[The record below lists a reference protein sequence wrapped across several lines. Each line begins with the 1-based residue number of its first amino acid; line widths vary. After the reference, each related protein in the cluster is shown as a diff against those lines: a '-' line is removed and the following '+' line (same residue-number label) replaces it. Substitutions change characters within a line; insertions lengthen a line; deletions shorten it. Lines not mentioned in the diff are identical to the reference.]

1 MRRRREKR
9 ELGARSLS
17 GFAWKRDTPILR
29 ISYPPPMMEN
39 FRRKLHPQK
48 RYENRQHF
56 SLHIYLR
63 TDGWES
69 HQRGGP
75 FGAEAFC
82 PYGRLAVCSP
92 SSSSSSH
99 QTANCI
105 RRRKMMIRH
114 IKALFFQ
121 YTYIPVVPKRFV
133 NSFWQKIY
141 RKTWTMGIF
150 LPSGRQQ
157 KGKICWV
164 GERRKGIL
172 GISPLLLL
180 SSSQS
185 VESSGGCWFLPSS
198 PPPLSSSSFVH

>member
-1 MRRRREKR
+1 MHLFFPSLFLYLFVKLSRETKKGGMGVPKNKGKGGTVWIGANHMRRRREKR

-75 FGAEAFC
+75 FGAEAS
-82 PYGRLAVCSP
+82 LS
-92 SSSSSSH
+92 
-99 QTANCI
+99 
-105 RRRKMMIRH
+105 
-114 IKALFFQ
+114 
-121 YTYIPVVPKRFV
+121 
-133 NSFWQKIY
+133 
-141 RKTWTMGIF
+141 
-150 LPSGRQQ
+150 LPSTG
-157 KGKICWV
+157 GTFPV
-164 GERRKGIL
+164 
-172 GISPLLLL
+172 LLLL
-180 SSSQS
+180 VSSNRQLHK
-185 VESSGGCWFLPSS
+185 E
-198 PPPLSSSSFVH
+198 